1 MPDIKEL
8 LEACKK
14 AQDEYFKYGIT
25 TVQEGMFLEELIPI
39 YKEMIKEE
47 ILKIDVVT
55 YMDIKSKEKIEKE
68 FPDNIKKYY
77 NNMKIQGYK
86 IFLDGSPQLRTAWM
100 KTPYKTDNINN
111 KNNDN
116 KNFGISTMKD
126 EEVEKAVKLAEDENM
141 QILAHC
147 NGDMAARQFIDVIK
161 KQKNVSKIRPVMIHA
176 QLLGI
181 EDLKEVKQYGIIPS
195 FFVAHI
201 LLGRYTYKKLWARQS
216 I

>member
-25 TVQEGMFLEELIPI
+25 TVQEGMLSEELIPI

-195 FFVAHI
+195 FFVAH
-201 LLGRYTYKKLWARQS
+201 TYKKLWAR
-216 I
+216 